1 MNNILTEAFRELK
14 LLKEETF
21 EGDRWGLDKME
32 RFLSD
37 DKLESGTV
45 GIDPKAK
52 TEDDLQNSYV
62 GKVVFRCPSCGTFV
76 YRDKDE
82 IEFDE
87 DSDLVNVSEE
97 CPYCHSVGGFD
108 IIGEVAPYADV
119 AVKVDDE
126 VDGNKEESEEKIE
139 VEESCGKNKK
149 PIKEFLETVDSFKTW
164 KYKDKTEQGWEVKK
178 LYVDRDNNRLHVIVY
193 RPKSGDYAVGIGY
206 SPDTGDWNQGRY
218 DFETFE
224 DAEKSLKDDY
234 NVSVYEK
241 VEESVTSRSRDDI
254 DAIADDKKE
263 KAKARFMRKKDDADS
278 DRDYQLKKN
287 GLKESVEDNI
297 IRGNPTITWKV
308 EDEERYNAGEPSSD
322 KNDLAAYAAYLAD
335 QAGEKLYAFG
345 GMDDESNTMLLDIT
359 GDGNLQKYSFVR
371 GRLRLEECD
380 LKESDKP
387 AATSI
392 EDAQKWVDFDMKRYG
407 RISNRTNELVKKA
420 GFQIV
425 KDDHGDYEV
434 VAGHFESLDEA
445 RDLTKTPGTIAKLL
459 NDHMDEINQA
469 STSVPA
475 MKAKLKEIVNNS
487 DLASTEAAK
496 KFNTVMD
503 SKKNVAA
510 LLSTIATYMTGIK
523 SNESLGESFDKVEI
537 ETAAEKIKVSSE
549 PKEEEVDEEKE
560 TIAPLTDET
569 ADNIIDTALK
579 DEDKDVVDVD
589 VSEFDTD
596 EIEELG
602 ESFLKRVYE
611 NVQTFKVTSG
621 KFCENGFLVEGVINF
636 NSGKQLNSTF
646 KFTPA
651 GVTKTGKIKLIGENL
666 SITKR
671 NNAFTLTGKI
681 NNGKLLSESLTY
693 NYSAKTADNKAQRVY
708 GRVTRN
714 K

>member
-52 TEDDLQNSYV
+52 TEDDLQDSYV
-62 GKVVFRCPSCGTFV
+62 GKVVFCCPSCGTFV
-76 YRDKDE
+76 YRDKNE

-126 VDGNKEESEEKIE
+126 VDGNKEESEEKVE
-139 VEESCGKNKK
+139 VEESLEKK
-149 PIKEFLETVDSFKTW
+149 GVAP
-164 KYKDKTEQGWEVKK
+164 
-178 LYVDRDNNRLHVIVY
+178 
-193 RPKSGDYAVGIGY
+193 
-206 SPDTGDWNQGRY
+206 
-218 DFETFE
+218 
-224 DAEKSLKDDY
+224 
-234 NVSVYEK
+234 
-241 VEESVTSRSRDDI
+241 RSRDDI

-263 KAKARFMRKKDDADS
+263 KAKAGFMRKKDDADS

-434 VAGHFESLDEA
+434 AAGHFESLDEA